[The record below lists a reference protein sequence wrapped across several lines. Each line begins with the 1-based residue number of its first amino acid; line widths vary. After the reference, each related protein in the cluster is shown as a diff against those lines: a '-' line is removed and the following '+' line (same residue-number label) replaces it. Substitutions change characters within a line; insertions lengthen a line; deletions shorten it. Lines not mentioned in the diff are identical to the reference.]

1 MSFDFKKHLITV
13 QGGKEYLPVAA
24 RLMWVRAEHPEW
36 GIKTTPI
43 DINIGEKYAIFHAEI
58 FNEQGVLIASGT
70 KAETVKGFVDFI
82 EKAETGSIGRALAV
96 AGFGTQFA
104 LDELDEGERL
114 ADAPQQSPQTP
125 AKPPVRATSGQSNA
139 NSGLSQ
145 KLIILEG
152 FVKYGI
158 PKDANGHNARG
169 YVYNQVA
176 AKLRGKVVDLAG
188 YNETTDAERNI
199 IETELKNPKPKFKEL
214 LNKAV
219 TFVDKPT
226 AEKSSGIAEPASY
239 PIENHV
245 FVDPFEEK
253 KPNTKTNHGSH

>member
-1 MSFDFKKHLITV
+1 MSFEYKEHLIKV
-13 QGGKEYLPVAA
+13 QGGKQYLPVSA
-24 RLMWVRAEHPEW
+24 RLMWVRSEHPDW

-43 DINIGEKYAIFHAEI
+43 EINIKDKYAIFHAEI
-58 FNEQGVLIASGT
+58 YDEKGNLIASGT
-70 KAETVKGFVDFI
+70 KCEDVAGFKDYI

-114 ADAPQQSPQTP
+114 ADAPHQSPQTP
-125 AKPPVRATSGQSNA
+125 AKAPVRTTSPQSNG
-139 NSGLSQ
+139 NSGLGQ

-158 PKDANGHNARG
+158 PKDAKGHEARG

-176 AKLRGKVVDLAG
+176 SKLRNRVVELNG
-188 YNETTDAERNI
+188 YSDTTEAERNI

-214 LNKAV
+214 LEKAV
-219 TFVDKPT
+219 TFISKPI
-226 AEKSSGIAEPASY
+226 ADPAHYSSDIPDER
-239 PIENHV
+239 
-245 FVDPFEEK
+245 DPFKETST
-253 KPNTKTNHGSH
+253 KPKGHGSH